1 MKIPRQVEFNL
12 LITLG
17 KRKCGSKYGH
27 FVTVRSLIS
36 SWSCFV
42 IDFVGLKTSENIVE
56 HGWTCLIS
64 NCSSVHATIKA

>member
-1 MKIPRQVEFNL
+1 MSMKIPRQVEFNL

-36 SWSCFV
+36 S
-42 IDFVGLKTSENIVE
+42 
-56 HGWTCLIS
+56 
-64 NCSSVHATIKA
+64 